1 MILDSKAVEDYH
13 SYLFCGS
20 FRWLDYKT
28 PVIWYTNNGEV
39 FLESEQTQNVDVK
52 AIASEVLDAFNKH
65 YRIFLDITRGA
76 RQRFIDQDWTAD
88 REASQE
94 RITLYSIRVDEACE
108 ILRRKFDLEAIN
120 KSLWKDVK
128 KEYVALLYEHR
139 QPELAETFY
148 NSVFTWSFTRRYYN
162 NDNIFVRPALSTKY
176 LTGDN
181 PVYRSYYP
189 SKSKLKS
196 TVREML
202 EAFDIGLEF
211 TDIKRDTKFL
221 KEQLGYILKT
231 THNYTDLYQIQVLR
245 PIFYRNK
252 AAYIVGRILD
262 GTQYL
267 PFVVPILH
275 DESGKI
281 YVDALVSESRDI
293 TNLFSFARAYF
304 MVDTRVPS
312 AVVNFLHQMQP
323 NKTAADLYTSIGLQK
338 QGKTEFYRDFLD
350 HLKHSSDQLV
360 VTKGTLGMVMTVFTL
375 PSYPFVFKIINDK
388 FAPPKTVTHR
398 IVKEKYQLVKMH
410 DRVGRLADTLEFSHV
425 ALPLARFSEELLENL
440 HERIPSSIKI
450 EGDQLI
456 IRHLYIER
464 RMEPLNLFVDDA
476 KGEKLEQAFIEY
488 GNAIKDLAQA
498 NIFPG
503 DLLLKNFGV
512 TNNCRVIF
520 YDYDEIELMED
531 CNFRKIPP
539 PQNPQQMMASEPWYS
554 INDNDVFPEEFLL
567 FVSSRPERRKLFMKH
582 HKDLLDADYWRAV
595 QDKLANGGFGDVYPY
610 SEEIRFK
617 NIYASSPALSQPS
630 EENQS

>member
-1 MILDSKAVEDYH
+1 MDSD
-13 SYLFCGS
+13 
-20 FRWLDYKT
+20 
-28 PVIWYTNNGEV
+28 
-39 FLESEQTQNVDVK
+39 QTQNVDIK
-52 AIASEVLDAFNKH
+52 AIANAVLDAFNKH
-65 YRIFLDITRGA
+65 YRIFLEITRGA
-76 RQRFIDQDWTAD
+76 RQRYIDQDWVAD
-88 REASQE
+88 RAASRE

-108 ILRRKFDLEAIN
+108 ILRKEFDLEAID

-189 SKSKLKS
+189 TKGKLAS
-196 TVREML
+196 TVKEML

-211 TDIKRDTKFL
+211 ADFDRDVGYITD
-221 KEQLGYILKT
+221 QLRYILKT
-231 THNYTDLYQIQVLR
+231 TRKYSDSYQIQVLT
-245 PIFYRNK
+245 PVFYRNK
-252 AAYIVGRILD
+252 GAYIVGRALD
-262 GTQYL
+262 GVLHQ
-267 PFVVPILH
+267 PFVIPLLH
-275 DESGKI
+275 DKNGKVYI
-281 YVDALVSESRDI
+281 DALVAENRDI

-312 AVVNFLHQMQP
+312 AVVNFLHQMLP
-323 NKTAADLYTSIGLQK
+323 HKTAADLYTSIGLQK

-350 HLKHSSDQLV
+350 HLKHSSDQLAV
-360 VTKGTLGMVMTVFTL
+360 SKGTLGMVMTVFTL
-375 PSYPFVFKIINDK
+375 PSYPFVFKIINDR

-425 ALPLARFSEELLENL
+425 ALPLARFSKELLESL
-440 HERIPSSIKI
+440 QERIPSSIKI

-464 RMEPLNLFVDDA
+464 RLEPLNLFVDEAEGDQ
-476 KGEKLEQAFIEY
+476 LERAFIEY
-488 GNAIKDLAQA
+488 GNAIKELAEA

-554 INDNDVFPEEFLL
+554 IDEKDVFPEEFLL

-582 HKDLLDADYWRAV
+582 HKDLLDADYWREI
-595 QDKLANGGFGDVYPY
+595 QDRIRGGSFGDVFPY
-610 SEEIRFK
+610 LQEIRFK
-617 NIYASSPALSQPS
+617 NIYANDPLLSQPP
-630 EENQS
+630 EENQA

>member
-1 MILDSKAVEDYH
+1 
-13 SYLFCGS
+13 
-20 FRWLDYKT
+20 
-28 PVIWYTNNGEV
+28 
-39 FLESEQTQNVDVK
+39 LESEQTQSVDVK
-52 AIASEVLDAFNKH
+52 AIASTILDAFDKH

-76 RQRFIDQDWTAD
+76 KQRFVDQDWTAD
-88 REASQE
+88 RAASQE
-94 RITLYSIRVDEACE
+94 RITLYSKRVDEACE
-108 ILRRKFDLEAIN
+108 VLRREFDLEAIK

-128 KEYVALLYEHR
+128 QEYVALLYEHR

-189 SKSKLKS
+189 TKDKLES
-196 TVREML
+196 TVQEML
-202 EAFDIGLEF
+202 EAFDIGLAF
-211 TDIKRDTKFL
+211 SDFDHDTKCL
-221 KEQLGYILKT
+221 TDQLRYILKR
-231 THNYTDLYQIQVLR
+231 THSYSDSYQLQILR
-245 PIFYRNK
+245 PLFYRNK
-252 AAYIVGRILD
+252 AAYIVGRVLD
-262 GTQYL
+262 GVHYR
-267 PFVVPILH
+267 PFVIPLLH
-275 DESGKI
+275 NEDGKI
-281 YVDALVSESRDI
+281 YVDALVAAGRDI

-312 AVVNFLHQMQP
+312 AVVNFLHQMLP
-323 NKTAADLYTSIGLQK
+323 HKTAADLYTSIGLQK

-350 HLKHSSDQLV
+350 HLKHSSDQLE

-425 ALPLARFSEELLENL
+425 ALPLKRFSKELLESL
-440 HERIPSSIKI
+440 KERIPSSIKI

-464 RMEPLNLFVDDA
+464 RLEPLNLFVDDA
-476 KGEKLEQAFIEY
+476 KGDRLEQAFIEY

-531 CNFRKIPP
+531 CNFRKIPTP
-539 PQNPQQMMASEPWYS
+539 KTPQQMMASEPWYS

-567 FVSSRPERRKLFMKH
+567 FVSSRPERRKLFTKH

-595 QDKLANGGFGDVYPY
+595 QDKIRNGSFGDVFPY
-610 SEEIRFK
+610 SQGIRFK
-617 NIYASSPALSQPS
+617 NIYASSTPTLSKPS

>member
-1 MILDSKAVEDYH
+1 MEAS
-13 SYLFCGS
+13 
-20 FRWLDYKT
+20 
-28 PVIWYTNNGEV
+28 
-39 FLESEQTQNVDVK
+39 QTQHVDVK
-52 AIASEVLDAFNKH
+52 VIAKIVLEAFNKH

-76 RQRFIDQDWTAD
+76 RQRYIEQDWHAD
-88 REASQE
+88 REASRE
-94 RITLYSIRVDEACE
+94 RITLYSMRVDEACE
-108 ILRRKFDLEAIN
+108 ILREKFDLQAID

-128 KEYVALLYEHR
+128 KEYVALLYEHP

-189 SKSKLKS
+189 TKGKLGS
-196 TVREML
+196 TVREVL
-202 EAFDIGLEF
+202 EGFDIGLEF
-211 TDIKRDTKFL
+211 ADIDRDTQHL
-221 KEQLGYILKT
+221 TEQLRYVLKT
-231 THNYTDLYQIQVLR
+231 TRKYSDSYQIQVLA

-252 AAYIVGRILD
+252 AAYIVGRALN
-262 GTQYL
+262 GSRHH
-267 PFVVPILH
+267 PFVIPVLH
-275 DESGKI
+275 DENGKV
-281 YVDALVSESRDI
+281 YVDALLSEQRDI
-293 TNLFSFARAYF
+293 TNMFSFARAYF
-304 MVDTRVPS
+304 MVDTEVPS
-312 AVVNFLHQMQP
+312 AVVNFLHQMLP
-323 NKTAADLYTSIGLQK
+323 HKTAADLYTSIGLQK

-360 VTKGTLGMVMTVFTL
+360 VSKGTLGMVMTVFTL
-375 PSYPFVFKIINDK
+375 PSYPFVFKIINDR

-425 ALPLARFSEELLENL
+425 ALPLARFSKALLESL

-464 RMEPLNLFVDDA
+464 RLEPLNLFVDEAEDDQ
-476 KGEKLEQAFIEY
+476 LERAFIEY
-488 GNAIKDLAQA
+488 GNAIKDLAEA

-531 CNFRKIPP
+531 CNFRVIPP
-539 PQNPQQMMASEPWYS
+539 PQNAQQMMASEPWYS
-554 INDNDVFPEEFLL
+554 INEHDVFPEEFLL
-567 FVSSRPERRKLFMKH
+567 FVSSRPERRKLFLKH
-582 HKDLLDADYWRAV
+582 HKDLLDANYWRGV
-595 QDKLANGGFGDVYPY
+595 QERIREGNFGDVFPY
-610 SEEIRFK
+610 SQAIRFK
-617 NIYASSPALSQPS
+617 NIYTTSSTLSQPS

>member
-1 MILDSKAVEDYH
+1 MEIS
-13 SYLFCGS
+13 
-20 FRWLDYKT
+20 
-28 PVIWYTNNGEV
+28 
-39 FLESEQTQNVDVK
+39 QTQNVDVK
-52 AIASEVLDAFNKH
+52 AIAGAVLDAFDKH
-65 YRIFLDITRGA
+65 YRIFLEITRGA
-76 RQRFIDQDWTAD
+76 RQRYIEQDWGSD
-88 REASQE
+88 REASRE
-94 RITLYSIRVDEACE
+94 RITLYSKRVDEACE
-108 ILRRKFDLEAIN
+108 ILRRDFDLEAIN

-176 LTGDN
+176 LTGNN

-189 SKSKLKS
+189 PKGKLGG
-196 TVREML
+196 TVKEML

-211 TDIKRDTKFL
+211 ADLERDTAYL
-221 KEQLGYILKT
+221 TDQLRHILKT
-231 THNYTDLYQIQVLR
+231 TRKYSDSYQIQVLT
-245 PIFYRNK
+245 PVFYRNK
-252 AAYIVGRILD
+252 AAYIVGRALN
-262 GTQYL
+262 GVHHH
-267 PFVVPILH
+267 PFVIPLLH
-275 DESGKI
+275 DENGKV
-281 YVDALVSESRDI
+281 YVDALVSQNRDI

-304 MVDTRVPS
+304 MVNTRVPS
-312 AVVNFLHQMQP
+312 AVVNFLHQMLP
-323 NKTAADLYTSIGLQK
+323 HKTAADLYTSIGLQK

-350 HLKHSSDQLV
+350 HLRHSSDQLV
-360 VTKGTLGMVMTVFTL
+360 VSKGTLGMVMTVFTL

-425 ALPLARFSEELLENL
+425 ALPLERFSKELLESL
-440 HERIPSSIKI
+440 QERIPSSIKI

-464 RMEPLNLFVDDA
+464 RLEPLNLFVDEAEGDL
-476 KGEKLEQAFIEY
+476 LERAFIEY
-488 GNAIKDLAQA
+488 GNAIKDLAEA

-531 CNFRKIPP
+531 CNFRTIPT

-582 HKDLLDADYWRAV
+582 HKDLLDADYWRGV
-595 QDKLANGGFGDVYPY
+595 QERIRGGSFGDVFPY
-610 SEEIRFK
+610 AQEIRFK
-617 NIYASSPALSQPS
+617 NIYADNVPLSESSAGD
-630 EENQS
+630 QS